1 MARKSGFDT
10 RTGIAAA
17 VLVVGVIASVS
28 AAHLGDV
35 DLGAGDV
42 MISMSRGET
51 GILMDI
57 APRTCPP
64 HCGFDL
70 NWRPLSRPGQ

>member
-10 RTGIAAA
+10 RIAIAAG
-17 VLVVGVIASVS
+17 VLVAGVFVAMS
-28 AAHLGDV
+28 AAHTGDV

-42 MISMSRGET
+42 MISMSRGES

-70 NWRPLSRPGQ
+70 SWRPLTRPGQ

>member
-1 MARKSGFDT
+1 MARNNGFDT
-10 RTGIAAA
+10 RVWVAAG
-17 VLVVGVIASVS
+17 VLVFGVFASVG

-42 MISMSRGET
+42 MISMSRGES

-64 HCGFDL
+64 HCGFAFD
-70 NWRPLSRPGQ
+70 WQPLKRPGQ

>member
-10 RTGIAAA
+10 KLGIAAGVLA
-17 VLVVGVIASVS
+17 VGMTAAVS
-28 AAHLGDV
+28 AAHLGELG
-35 DLGAGDV
+35 LGAGDV

-51 GILMDI
+51 GILMEL

-64 HCGFDL
+64 NCGFDF
-70 NWRPLSRPGQ
+70 NWRPLTRPGQ

>member
-10 RTGIAAA
+10 RLVIAAGVLAAGVFTA
-17 VLVVGVIASVS
+17 VG
-28 AAHLGDV
+28 AAHVGDV

-64 HCGFDL
+64 HCGIDFD
-70 NWRPLSRPGQ
+70 WRPLARSGQ